1 MRFEEI
7 HEKLVADAEK
17 VRTHSRFSNVLLEL
31 LSLVLK
37 ILLSVDVST
46 KEFRDDMENR
56 FAIVY
61 KEGFKRLEGKS
72 DSILKRKRRKRYTQ
86 VGDAAVHV
94 SNIIQAYMYNKNKTD
109 IL

>member
-1 MRFEEI
+1 MRFEKNPR
-7 HEKLVADAEK
+7 KLLA
-17 VRTHSRFSNVLLEL
+17 RTAFS
-31 LSLVLK
+31 SVLK
-37 ILLSVDVST
+37 ILQSVDVST

-94 SNIIQAYMYNKNKTD
+94 SNIISD
-109 IL
+109 IHV